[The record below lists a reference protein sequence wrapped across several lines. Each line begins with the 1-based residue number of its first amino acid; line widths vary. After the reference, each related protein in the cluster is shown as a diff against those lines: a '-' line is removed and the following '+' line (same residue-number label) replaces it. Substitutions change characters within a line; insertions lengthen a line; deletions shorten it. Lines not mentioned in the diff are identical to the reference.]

1 MRFLIL
7 VFLYLLSS
15 NQSFAKTGKGEV
27 KLNKNTM
34 EYLIMYMYGAGNEK
48 YSGDAKRKNDPDV
61 MAVSEDGRSFYYY
74 YCPAE
79 YRAYGCD
86 TNSYIGKVIKLCET
100 YSNGSPCYIFA
111 KKRKIVWKN
120 GGSKV
125 TIKTKDLKSP
135 YVVAKKIQEGG
146 FYDGDISKL
155 KGIDIATGQTNEE
168 RNITGETINEDKDSL
183 KNSNNQNLVQEL
195 ETLSKLYESGSLSK
209 EEFEKAKKKLFNK

>member
-1 MRFLIL
+1 MRIIIL

-48 YSGDAKRKNDPDV
+48 YSGDAKRKNDPDI
-61 MAVSEDGRSFYYY
+61 MAISEDGRSFYYY

-79 YRAYGCD
+79 YRAYGCSQD
-86 TNSYIGKVIKLCET
+86 GIVGSVIKKCES
-100 YSNGSPCYIFA
+100 YSGGSPCYIFA
-111 KKRKIVWKN
+111 KKRRIVWKN
-120 GGSKV
+120 GGPKV
-125 TIKTKDLKSP
+125 SIKTKDLKSP

-146 FYDGDISKL
+146 FYDGDISRL

-168 RNITGETINEDKDSL
+168 QNLTGEKINEDKDNL

>member
-120 GGSKV
+120 GGPKLS
-125 TIKTKDLKSP
+125 IKKTDLKSP
-135 YVVAKKIQEGG
+135 FIVAKKIQESG
-146 FYDGDISKL
+146 FYDGDISQL
-155 KGIDIATGQTNEE
+155 VGIDISTGQENTETK
-168 RNITGETINEDKDSL
+168 ITGEKKQTS
-183 KNSNNQNLVQEL
+183 NSNNSNNKDLVEEL
-195 ETLSKLYESGSLSK
+195 ATLSKLYESGSLSK
-209 EEFEKAKKKLFNK
+209 EEFESAKKKLFNK